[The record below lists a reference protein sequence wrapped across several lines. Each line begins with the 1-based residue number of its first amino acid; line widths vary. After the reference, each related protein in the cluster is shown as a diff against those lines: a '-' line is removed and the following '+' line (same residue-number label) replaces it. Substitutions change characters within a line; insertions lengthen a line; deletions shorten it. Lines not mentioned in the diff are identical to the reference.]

1 MNIKDLIVY
10 EDKYLVIINKP
21 RGLLSQFDGNKD
33 NPSLDVMLSEYLG
46 KQAMLINRL
55 DKDVPELSKDKEGLQ
70 NYVLNKVVKI
80 KLKIG
85 FNSR

>member
-33 NPSLDVMLSEYLG
+33 NVSLDVLLS
-46 KQAMLINRL
+46 Q
-55 DKDVPELSKDKEGLQ
+55 
-70 NYVLNKVVKI
+70 
-80 KLKIG
+80 
-85 FNSR
+85 

>member
-33 NPSLDVMLSEYLG
+33 NVSLDVLLSQYLN

-55 DKDVPELSKDKEGLQ
+55 DKDTSGLIVFAKDNRSATELANIINVSQRLSDH
-70 NYVLNKVVKI
+70 
-80 KLKIG
+80 
-85 FNSR
+85 